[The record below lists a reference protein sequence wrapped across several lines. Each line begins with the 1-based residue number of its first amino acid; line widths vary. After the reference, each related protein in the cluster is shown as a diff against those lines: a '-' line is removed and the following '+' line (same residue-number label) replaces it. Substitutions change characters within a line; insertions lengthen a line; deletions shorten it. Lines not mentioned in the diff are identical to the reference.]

1 MSDLCWIN
9 DSSYP
14 VSWFIITALGSTSD
28 VIKPGA
34 RHLMPNNP
42 DILQVGMHVT
52 DGKIYVIQNLKSNC
66 ASELIAAD
74 IIPFGSYD

>member
-1 MSDLCWIN
+1 VIELIYFCRAAA
-9 DSSYP
+9 SS
-14 VSWFIITALGSTSD
+14 
-28 VIKPGA
+28 
-34 RHLMPNNP
+34 NNP